1 MAGWRVC
8 YRERMAIR
16 GYGVSR
22 FRDFRTAPEAMDW
35 MRANM
40 ARLDFLWLSDR
51 GSAVRR

>member
-22 FRDFRTAPEAMDW
+22 FRDFRTGPAAVRW

-40 ARLDFLWLSDR
+40 ARFEFLWLSDR
-51 GSAVRR
+51 SSAVCR